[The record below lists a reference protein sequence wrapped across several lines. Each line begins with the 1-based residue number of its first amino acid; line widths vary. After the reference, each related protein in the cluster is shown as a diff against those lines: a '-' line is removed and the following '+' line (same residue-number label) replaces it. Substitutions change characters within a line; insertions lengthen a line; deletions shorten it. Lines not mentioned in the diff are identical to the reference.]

1 MQKIRVVAVKS
12 ITNPLLKELHNIGI
26 VELRKASSE
35 NFRPGKTVPIYD
47 NISAQWIRLRAI
59 KSMLELHGGQYRE
72 MDAEQALEE
81 AEKIQLGEPLRK
93 DHEKLS
99 ALNSELSTL
108 ELKIKNAKK
117 LLPFKTVDFSSSNSK
132 YITLYAGTMASIK
145 MPSLRKS
152 LPPSCEMTAK
162 VGKVET
168 VLLVLCKNEEE
179 ATSAAELALSKHG
192 FSPMNVSDFT
202 TPAATVS
209 RLEGEIAAKKSE
221 IAKVR
226 EEISAYASK
235 YGEKVKT
242 LERTLAVWA
251 EREITTK
258 DFGFGAEAFVLEG
271 WVKDK
276 EYGKLEKALD
286 SKFQGKFYLEKIEG
300 DKPPT
305 VLENPASTT
314 QFQFLVELFSL
325 PQPDEIDPSL
335 ILLIT
340 VPIMYGLMVGDVFY
354 GIISFLLASWMMGK
368 VKRGG
373 LGFEVAR
380 IWKFS
385 AIAGIIFG
393 IIFDEW
399 MGLSSFQW
407 LEFLQRWGVI
417 NLAAMG
423 ITGPL
428 YHGFSRTHNMSLLL
442 GLSIVLGMI
451 HLAFGFLLGAIN
463 AWHHNRK
470 HAYGKL
476 AWIGLEIGGF
486 VLVTIYMLS
495 VFPIE
500 WGAPA
505 AAIFFVSLVVI
516 IWAEGMLGAVE
527 LPGILG
533 NSLSYARIAAVGI
546 AGVALAEVIN
556 ESFMPGPEQ
565 GIMLLIVLPV
575 FLLLHVLNT
584 GLAMVESIVQGGRLN
599 LVEFYGKFF
608 QGGGKAFVPFSVER
622 FKNEVK

>member
-1 MQKIRVVAVKS
+1 MQKMRVVAVKS
-12 ITNPLLKELHNIGI
+12 ITNPLLKELHNLGI
-26 VELRKASSE
+26 VELRKVAGEDFKS
-35 NFRPGKTVPIYD
+35 GKTAPIYD
-47 NISAQWIRLRAI
+47 KISAQWIRLRTI
-59 KSMLELHGGQYRE
+59 KSMLELHGGQYAE
-72 MDAEQALEE
+72 MDVEQALAE
-81 AEKIQLGEPLRK
+81 AEKIQIGDALRK
-93 DHEKLS
+93 DHDRLS
-99 ALNSELSTL
+99 ALNTELSAL
-108 ELKIKNAKK
+108 ELKLKGAKK
-117 LLPFKTVDFSSSNSK
+117 LLQFKSVDFSSSNSK
-132 YITLYAGTMASIK
+132 YITLYAGTAASIK

-152 LPPSCEMTAK
+152 LPPSCEMAAK

-168 VLLVLCKNEEE
+168 VLLVLCKNDEDI
-179 ATSAAELALSKHG
+179 TSAVELALSKHG
-192 FSPMNVSDFT
+192 FAPINVSDFT
-202 TPAATVS
+202 TPAATVT
-209 RLEGEIAAKKSE
+209 RLDGEISAKKGE

-235 YGEKVKT
+235 YGEQVKT

-251 EREITTK
+251 EREVTTK
-258 DFGFGAEAFVLEG
+258 DFGFGSEAFVLEG

-276 EYGKLEKALD
+276 DYEKLHDDLE
-286 SKFQGKFYLEKIEG
+286 SKFKGKVYMDRIEG

-305 VLENPASTT
+305 VLENPESTR

-340 VPIMYGLMVGDVFY
+340 VPIMYGLMMGDVFY
-354 GIISFLLASWMMGK
+354 GLISFLIASWMMGK
-368 VKRGG
+368 VKKGG

-385 AIAGIIFG
+385 SIAGIIFG
-393 IIFDEW
+393 VLFDEW

-407 LEFLQRWGVI
+407 IQLLEAWGVP
-417 NLAAMG
+417 LG
-423 ITGPL
+423 ISAPL
-428 YHGFSRTHNMSLLL
+428 YMGFSRIHNMSLLL

-463 AWHHNRK
+463 AWHHSKK

-486 VLVTIYMLS
+486 FLVTIYMLEM
-495 VFPIE
+495 FPIE

-505 AAIFFVSLVVI
+505 AAIFFVSLVII

-556 ESFMPGPEQ
+556 ESFMPGPEK
-565 GIMLLIVLPV
+565 GLMLLIILPL
-575 FLLLHVLNT
+575 FLVLHVLNA
-584 GLAMVESIVQGGRLN
+584 GLTMVESIVQGGRLN

-608 QGGGKAFVPFSVER
+608 QGGGKAFMPFSVER

>member
-26 VELRKASSE
+26 IELRKASSE
-35 NFRPGKTVPIYD
+35 NFRPGRTVPIYD

-59 KSMLELHGGQYRE
+59 KSMLELHGGQYKE

-81 AEKIQLGEPLRK
+81 AEKIQIGEPLRK
-93 DHEKLS
+93 AHERLS
-99 ALNSELSTL
+99 ALNSELSAL
-108 ELKIKNAKK
+108 ELKMKNAKK
-117 LLPFKTVDFSSSNSK
+117 LLPFRSVDFSSANSK
-132 YITLYAGTMASIK
+132 YVTLYAGAVASIK

-162 VGKVET
+162 VGKAET
-168 VLLVLCKNEEE
+168 VLLVLCKNDEDI
-179 ATSAAELALSKHG
+179 TSSVELGLSKHG

-209 RLEGEIAAKKSE
+209 RLEGEIVAKKSE

-226 EEISAYASK
+226 EEISTYASK
-235 YGEKVKT
+235 YGEQVKT

-251 EREITTK
+251 ERSVTTK
-258 DFGFGAEAFVLEG
+258 DFGFGTEAFVLEG

-286 SKFQGKFYLEKIEG
+286 SKFRGKLYLEKIEG

-340 VPIMYGLMVGDVFY
+340 VPIMYGLMMGDVFY
-354 GIISFLLASWMMGK
+354 GLISFLIASWMMGK
-368 VKRGG
+368 VKKGG
-373 LGFEVAR
+373 MGFEVAR

-385 AIAGIIFG
+385 SIAGIIFG
-393 IIFDEW
+393 VLFDEW

-407 LEFLQRWGVI
+407 IQLLEAWGVP
-417 NLAAMG
+417 LG
-423 ITGPL
+423 ISAPL
-428 YHGFSRTHNMSLLL
+428 YMGFSRIHNMSLLL

-463 AWHHNRK
+463 AWHHSKK

-486 VLVTIYMLS
+486 FLVTIYMLS
-495 VFPIE
+495 VFPVG

-505 AAIFFVSLVVI
+505 AALFFVSLVI
-516 IWAEGMLGAVE
+516 ILWAEGMMGAVE

-556 ESFMPGPEQ
+556 ESFMPGPEK
-565 GIMLLIVLPV
+565 GLMLLIILPL
-575 FLLLHVLNT
+575 FLVLHVL
-584 GLAMVESIVQGGRLN
+584 
-599 LVEFYGKFF
+599 
-608 QGGGKAFVPFSVER
+608 
-622 FKNEVK
+622 

>member
-59 KSMLELHGGQYRE
+59 TSMLELHGGQYKE

-81 AEKIQLGEPLRK
+81 AEKIQIGEPLRK
-93 DHEKLS
+93 AHDRLS
-99 ALNSELSTL
+99 ALNSELSAL

-117 LLPFKTVDFSSSNSK
+117 LLPFKSVDFSSANSK
-132 YITLYAGTMASIK
+132 YITLYAGTVASIK

-168 VLLVLCKNEEE
+168 VLLVLCKNEEDM
-179 ATSAAELALSKHG
+179 TSTVELVLSKHG

-209 RLEGEIAAKKSE
+209 RLEGEIVAKKSE

-226 EEISAYASK
+226 EEISTYASR
-235 YGEKVKT
+235 YGEQVKT

-251 EREITTK
+251 ERSVTTK
-258 DFGFGAEAFVLEG
+258 DFGFGTEAFVLEG

-286 SKFQGKFYLEKIEG
+286 SKFRGKFYLEKIEG

-305 VLENPASTT
+305 VLENPESTR

-340 VPIMYGLMVGDVFY
+340 VPIMYGLMMGDVAY
-354 GIISFLLASWMMGK
+354 GLISFLIASWMMGK
-368 VKRGG
+368 VKKGG

-385 AIAGIIFG
+385 SIAGIIFG
-393 IIFDEW
+393 VLFDEW

-407 LEFLQRWGVI
+407 IQLLEAWGVP
-417 NLAAMG
+417 LG
-423 ITGPL
+423 ISAPL
-428 YHGFSRTHNMSLLL
+428 YMGFSRIHNMSLLL

-463 AWHHNRK
+463 AWQHNRK

-486 VLVTIYMLS
+486 FLVTVYMLS
-495 VFPIE
+495 VFPVG

-505 AAIFFVSLVVI
+505 AAVFFVSLVI
-516 IWAEGMLGAVE
+516 ILWAEGLMGAVE

-556 ESFMPGPEQ
+556 ESFMPGPEK
-565 GIMLLIVLPV
+565 GMMLLIILPL
-575 FLLLHVLNT
+575 FLVLHVLNA
-584 GLAMVESIVQGGRLN
+584 GLTMVESIVQGGRLN

-608 QGGGKAFVPFSVER
+608 HGGGKAFVPFSVER